1 MDQVAGQA
9 LAAYR
14 KLLER
19 EGRAA
24 VLAADLDP
32 ARRAAG

>member
-14 KLLER
+14 KILEH

-24 VLAADLDP
+24 ASAELGSA
-32 ARRAAG
+32 RAATG